1 MGESGEGYNQGEK
14 GDKRKR
20 GGCKVGIGL
29 GVFDVAWERVRRKG
43 VGGGPFQRRG

>member
-1 MGESGEGYNQGEK
+1 MEESGEGYDQGKKEQK
-14 GDKRKR
+14 KR
-20 GGCKVGIGL
+20 GGYKVGIGL